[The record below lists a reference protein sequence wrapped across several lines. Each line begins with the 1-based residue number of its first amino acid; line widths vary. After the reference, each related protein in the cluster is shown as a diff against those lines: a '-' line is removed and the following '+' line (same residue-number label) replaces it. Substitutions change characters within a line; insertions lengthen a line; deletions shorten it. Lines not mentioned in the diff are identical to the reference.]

1 MANHKILVVLSSVR
15 DGRHGAKVGQAV
27 MKYLAP
33 LTELKPEILDP
44 ADFDAPLLKQPLHF
58 MPDKSA
64 APSWMTDIQSKIADA
79 SGFVIVSAE
88 YNCAIPPAL
97 TNLLDYFPPA
107 DFRHKP
113 ASIVTYSMGPFG
125 GIRVSAALKPFL
137 AELGMVVLPSGVTVP
152 TIQNSGISDD
162 GTVDNDRI
170 GKNMEKMAKELHWY
184 VSALE
189 AQKSNSGGTP
199 N

>member
-1 MANHKILVVLSSVR
+1 M
-15 DGRHGAKVGQAV
+15 
-27 MKYLAP
+27 
-33 LTELKPEILDP
+33 
-44 ADFDAPLLKQPLHF
+44 
-58 MPDKSA
+58 
-64 APSWMTDIQSKIADA
+64 
-79 SGFVIVSAE
+79 
-88 YNCAIPPAL
+88 
-97 TNLLDYFPPA
+97 
-107 DFRHKP
+107 
-113 ASIVTYSMGPFG
+113 
-125 GIRVSAALKPFL
+125 SAALKPFL